1 MSLLTVV
8 AAAGAA
14 PAGASAASAWQPII
28 MLVIFGL
35 IFYFMLIR
43 PQSKRAK
50 EHKAMLE
57 AVQKG
62 DEVVTI
68 GGIVGKVVKIKDQFV
83 VVALNDNDQIIV
95 QKHAVSAT
103 LPKGTIENVY
113 SN

>member
-14 PAGASAASAWQPII
+14 PAGAPQASAWQPII

-50 EHKAMLE
+50 EHKNMVESL
-57 AVQKG
+57 QKG

-83 VVALNDNDQIIV
+83 VVALSEEQQIIV
-95 QKHAVSAT
+95 QKHAVSAVLT
-103 LPKGTIENVY
+103 KGTIESVY

>member
-14 PAGASAASAWQPII
+14 PVGAAASPWQPII

-57 AVQKG
+57 AIQKG

-68 GGIVGKVVKIKDQFV
+68 GGIVGKIVKIKDQFV
-83 VVALNDNDQIIV
+83 VVALNDNEQIIV

-103 LPKGTIENVY
+103 LPKGTIDNVY